1 MQDFLPYLP
10 STIWPKSHDLD
21 APDDHDLL
29 CMPQD
34 LYLASWRWLDG
45 EDVSREYL
53 AKLISLY
60 QTRFSGNKGGV
71 PETSATNLAGNR
83 SFLLG
88 MTTHQ
93 PFPGAWN
100 KGILRSFPSGVIA
113 DAMCDRTLVLREIVE
128 PFAQIFILLG
138 EFWRLNC

>member
-1 MQDFLPYLP
+1 MQEFLP

-34 LYLASWRWLDG
+34 LTGPVEDG
-45 EDVSREYL
+45 YMGKMYHLYL

-71 PETSATNLAGNR
+71 PKPQLPT
-83 SFLLG
+83 
-88 MTTHQ
+88 
-93 PFPGAWN
+93 
-100 KGILRSFPSGVIA
+100 
-113 DAMCDRTLVLREIVE
+113 LREIGD
-128 PFAQIFILLG
+128 F
-138 EFWRLNC
+138 C